1 MTSVLYSDSRY
12 GPMYAEE
19 AMATLQNANYWC
31 NDDGTEVFDING
43 FRITQTADGLV
54 KYVLVVLDAI
64 APIRSI
70 YRPIAFLG

>member
-1 MTSVLYSDSRY
+1 
-12 GPMYAEE
+12 MYAEE

-54 KYVLVVLDAI
+54 KYVLVVLDTNPLI
-64 APIRSI
+64 WSI
-70 YRPIAFLG
+70 YRLIALAG